1 MKLFAL
7 SALLLSLAA
16 APALGAEAQAPP
28 EKVPVELYDAKG
40 AMIAEI
46 KVEKDKLDQYTQ
58 EQKAKGIVVKPLQ
71 KAPPPAAATPAQ
83 K

>member
-1 MKLFAL
+1 MKLFVL
-7 SALLLSLAA
+7 SALFFSLAA
-16 APALGAEAQAPP
+16 GPALGAEAQAPP
-28 EKVPVELYDAKG
+28 EKVPVELYDTKG

-71 KAPPPAAATPAQ
+71 KAPPAAPAPAQ